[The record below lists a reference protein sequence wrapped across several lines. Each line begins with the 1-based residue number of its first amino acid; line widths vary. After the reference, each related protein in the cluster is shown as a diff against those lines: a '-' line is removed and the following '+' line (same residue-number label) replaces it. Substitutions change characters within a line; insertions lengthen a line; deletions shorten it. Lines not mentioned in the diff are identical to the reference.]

1 MRPFLVRQM
10 IEDILTLC
18 WSIKEVNRNLSDRKA
33 TSDFSINYLKKACIE
48 LAMEMREQGKSRP
61 NETLEVIDKK
71 GHKEKI
77 VLTKVSEM
85 LHDARLIMEFNLID
99 NISRWAREQQVEF
112 K

>member
-1 MRPFLVRQM
+1 M

-33 TSDFSINYLKKACIE
+33 TSDFSISYLKKACAE
-48 LAMEMREQGKSRP
+48 LAMEMRDQAKSKP
-61 NETLEVIDKK
+61 NETVEVTDKK

-77 VLTKVSEM
+77 VLAKASEM

-99 NISRWAREQQVEF
+99 NISLWAREQQAEG